1 MKHYECANYLHLDC
15 EKGMCAITKMIVPC
29 DGEGS
34 DACPN
39 FKPGHM
45 CQFCK
50 NFTDADKYG
59 IGTCKGFDK
68 ESWAYAQCG
77 AFSCENFAR

>member
-1 MKHYECANYLHLDC
+1 MKHNECAYFLNLDV
-15 EKGMCAITKMIVPC
+15 EKGMCAISKMIVPL

-39 FKPGHM
+39 FKEGFM

-50 NFTDADKYG
+50 NFSEPDKYG
-59 IGTCKGFDK
+59 IGKCSGFDK
-68 ESWAYAQCG
+68 ENWAYAQCG
-77 AFSCENFAR
+77 SFSCEKFER